1 MFCAFQFQIF
11 FPNEYI
17 SATEAEDLLQ
27 SQHRPAASAVS
38 GLQQTRAQVHL
49 SNDAHDR
56 QPRGHG
62 HAGKDEAESGPAYED
77 MILGGSRYLCGIPH
91 VEPEDFSHPN
101 GSAEESEAEQQKEL
115 ARATDRGMELLRE
128 MEGKCMYYVSGWW
141 SYSFCYQKQ
150 VKQFHALPSGSGVPS
165 YPPME
170 DPTTHSFILG
180 RFPRPDDDD
189 DDAGEERKR
198 KKKTTS
204 TADVARLQTKGGS
217 RYLVQRLEGG
227 TQCDLTGK
235 PRKVE
240 VQFHCHPQSTD
251 RIGWIKEITTCSY
264 LMVIYTPRLCNDVAF
279 LPPEQDEV
287 HPIDCR
293 EVLEEDEI
301 PEWEARRDQHLAQQL
316 LDATEPPEFATVGD
330 IEVGAQKLVG
340 SEGKKIEKGRVAS
353 AGEERVEIVAKRE
366 GGEVQQLS
374 REHLKKYDLDQE
386 KLETLKKRLED
397 LAQGKDWTLE
407 VVTANGERG
416 LRGIVDTDEEDE
428 EEEEYKGEPYPDAKE
443 ADSHKP
449 APPEEKG
456 HAKDK
461 DPVEEKEKTR
471 DSPRDPPLPDSG
483 PPQEKQPAETAETAE
498 TGSEEEFKKDQRKEV
513 KDEL

>member
-1 MFCAFQFQIF
+1 M
-11 FPNEYI
+11 
-17 SATEAEDLLQ
+17 
-27 SQHRPAASAVS
+27 S
-38 GLQQTRAQVHL
+38 GLQQNRAQVHL

-56 QPRGHG
+56 QPRA
-62 HAGKDEAESGPAYED
+62 HANEDEAEPGPAYED
-77 MILGGSRYLCGIPH
+77 MILGGSRYLCRIPH

-128 MEGKCMYYVSGWW
+128 MEGKCLYYVSGWW

-170 DPTTHSFILG
+170 DPTTLSFILG
-180 RFPRPDDDD
+180 RFPRPDDDG
-189 DDAGEERKR
+189 DDAEPERKR
-198 KKKTTS
+198 KKKT

-293 EVLEEDEI
+293 EVLEADEI
-301 PEWEARRDQHLAQQL
+301 PEWESRRDTHLAQQL
-316 LDATEPPEFATVGD
+316 LDATEQPEFATVGD

-353 AGEERVEIVAKRE
+353 VGEERVEIVAKRE

-416 LRGIVDTDEEDE
+416 LRGIVDTDEDEEVE
-428 EEEEYKGEPYPDAKE
+428 EEESKGKPYHE
-443 ADSHKP
+443 AEKAGSHKP
-449 APPEEKG
+449 APPEKEG
-456 HAKDK
+456 HGQV
-461 DPVEEKEKTR
+461 PVEEKGHSKDKAPVEEKTR
-471 DSPRDPPLPDSG
+471 DSPGDPLPDSG
-483 PPQEKQPAETAETAE
+483 SSEEKETAEP
-498 TGSEEEFKKDQRKEV
+498 GSEEEFKQDQRKKI